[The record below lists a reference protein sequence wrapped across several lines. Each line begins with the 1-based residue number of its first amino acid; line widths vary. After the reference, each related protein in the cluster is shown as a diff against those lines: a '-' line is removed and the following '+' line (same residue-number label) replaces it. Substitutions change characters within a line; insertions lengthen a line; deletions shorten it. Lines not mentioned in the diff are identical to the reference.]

1 MRKQIVTLAA
11 AGAIGIAGVSLAAPA
26 LAAVGADSAPATVD
40 HRVSRNTDALSGL
53 VSGNTLTQ
61 DQADAVAQTLADAMP
76 PGGPGGPATHGPGLG
91 DITAAAQ
98 SLDMT
103 ESDLM
108 TALSGGQTLAEVA
121 DDQGV
126 SVDRLVADLEA
137 AATAHLEQG
146 VADGA
151 LTQDQADEMA
161 SSLTHHVTDLVNG
174 VRPDRGAFGPGHGP
188 GSDLPAPDQ
197 AGDTADGP
205 SAA

>member
-40 HRVSRNTDALSGL
+40 HRVSRNT
-53 VSGNTLTQ
+53 
-61 DQADAVAQTLADAMP
+61 DAVAQTLADAMP

-174 VRPDRGAFGPGHGP
+174 VRPDRGASDPGHGP

-197 AGDTADGP
+197 AGNTANGP